1 LRVEKFKEPQSVRP
15 EELLLVELE
24 VLLVLDSDTST
35 DRTNKPVARYK
46 KSRLRFEEVP
56 FDDDA
61 VLRPV
66 R

>member
-1 LRVEKFKEPQSVRP
+1 MVEKFKEPQSVRP
-15 EELLLVELE
+15 EELLVELE

-35 DRTNKPVARYK
+35 DRATKPAARYK
-46 KSRLRFEEVP
+46 KSRLRFEDVP